1 MERAP
6 KGALFYWKRHIN
18 SSMANIFDPLKDL
31 QDNQLKS
38 ARWYRNA
45 ASLIADKATQT
56 KLMREGK
63 VNGRPSAGRLNM
75 FLYDAKT
82 KAKLPYWDAFPLVLP
97 VDTFRGGFVGLNF
110 HYLPYGLRFKLL
122 EDLQSYASN
131 GKFDSSTKL
140 QVGYSNLKGQS
151 IIKPMIKKYLWRQV
165 RSNFRRIDVDEMA
178 IACYLPVADFQGST
192 LGRVFAAA
200 RRVI

>member
-1 MERAP
+1 
-6 KGALFYWKRHIN
+6 
-18 SSMANIFDPLKDL
+18 MANIFDPLKDL

-63 VNGRPSAGRLNM
+63 LNGRPSAGRMNM
-75 FLYDAKT
+75 FVYDAKT

-97 VDTFRGGFVGLNF
+97 VDTFKGGFVGLNF
-110 HYLPYGLRFKLL
+110 HYLPYGVRFKLL
-122 EDLQSYASN
+122 EQLQSYASN

-151 IIKPMIKKYLWRQV
+151 IIKPAVKKYLWRQV

-200 RRVI
+200 RRII

>member
-1 MERAP
+1 
-6 KGALFYWKRHIN
+6 
-18 SSMANIFDPLKDL
+18 MANIFDPLKDL

-45 ASLIADKATQT
+45 ASLIADKATQN

-63 VNGRPSAGRLNM
+63 LNGRPSAGRMNM
-75 FLYDAKT
+75 FVYDAKT

-110 HYLPYGLRFKLL
+110 HYLPYGVRFKLL
-122 EDLQSYASN
+122 EQLQSYASN

-151 IIKPMIKKYLWRQV
+151 IIKPAVKKYLWRQV

>member
-1 MERAP
+1 
-6 KGALFYWKRHIN
+6 
-18 SSMANIFDPLKDL
+18 MANIFDPLKDL

-45 ASLIADKATQT
+45 ASLIADKATQN

-63 VNGRPSAGRLNM
+63 LNGRPSAGRMNM
-75 FLYDAKT
+75 FVYDAKT

-110 HYLPYGLRFKLL
+110 HYLPYGVRFKLL
-122 EDLQSYASN
+122 EQLQTYASN
-131 GKFDSSTKL
+131 DKFDSSTKL
-140 QVGYSNLKGQS
+140 QVGYSNLKGES
-151 IIKPMIKKYLWRQV
+151 IIKPAVKKYLWRQV

>member
-1 MERAP
+1 
-6 KGALFYWKRHIN
+6 
-18 SSMANIFDPLKDL
+18 MANIFDPLKDL

-97 VDTFRGGFVGLNF
+97 VDTFKGGFVGLNF

-200 RRVI
+200 RRII

>member
-1 MERAP
+1 
-6 KGALFYWKRHIN
+6 
-18 SSMANIFDPLKDL
+18 MANIFDPLKDL

-63 VNGRPSAGRLNM
+63 LNGRPSAGRMNM
-75 FLYDAKT
+75 FVYDAKT

-97 VDTFRGGFVGLNF
+97 VDTFKGGFVGLNF
-110 HYLPYGLRFKLL
+110 HYLPYGVRFKLL
-122 EDLQSYASN
+122 EQLQSYASN

-151 IIKPMIKKYLWRQV
+151 IIKPAVKKYLWRQV

-178 IACYLPVADFQGST
+178 IACYLPVADFQGAS

>member
-1 MERAP
+1 
-6 KGALFYWKRHIN
+6 
-18 SSMANIFDPLKDL
+18 MANIFDPLKDL

-63 VNGRPSAGRLNM
+63 LNGRPSAGRMNM
-75 FLYDAKT
+75 FVYDAKT

-110 HYLPYGLRFKLL
+110 HYLPYGVRFKLL
-122 EDLQSYASN
+122 EQLQSYASN

-140 QVGYSNLKGQS
+140 QVGYSNLKGES
-151 IIKPMIKKYLWRQV
+151 IIKPAVKKYLWRQV

>member
-1 MERAP
+1 
-6 KGALFYWKRHIN
+6 
-18 SSMANIFDPLKDL
+18 MANIFDPLKDL

-45 ASLIADKATQT
+45 ASLIADKATQN

-63 VNGRPSAGRLNM
+63 LNGRPSAGRMNM
-75 FLYDAKT
+75 FVYDAKT

-110 HYLPYGLRFKLL
+110 HYLPYGVRFKLL
-122 EDLQSYASN
+122 EQLQTYASN

-140 QVGYSNLKGQS
+140 QVGYSNLKGES
-151 IIKPMIKKYLWRQV
+151 IIKPAIKKYLWRQV

>member
-1 MERAP
+1 
-6 KGALFYWKRHIN
+6 
-18 SSMANIFDPLKDL
+18 MANIFDPLKDL

-63 VNGRPSAGRLNM
+63 LNGRPSAGRMNM
-75 FLYDAKT
+75 FVYDAKT

-110 HYLPYGLRFKLL
+110 HYLPYGVRFKLL
-122 EDLQSYASN
+122 EQLQTFASN
-131 GKFDSSTKL
+131 DKFDSSTKL

-151 IIKPMIKKYLWRQV
+151 IIKPAVKKYLWRQV

-200 RRVI
+200 RRII

>member
-1 MERAP
+1 
-6 KGALFYWKRHIN
+6 
-18 SSMANIFDPLKDL
+18 MANIFDPLKDL

-63 VNGRPSAGRLNM
+63 INGRPSAGRMNM
-75 FLYDAKT
+75 FVYDAKT

-110 HYLPYGLRFKLL
+110 HYLPYGVRFKLL
-122 EDLQSYASN
+122 EQVQDYASN
-131 GKFDSSTKL
+131 DKFDSSTKL

-151 IIKPMIKKYLWRQV
+151 IIKPAVKKYLWRQV

>member
-1 MERAP
+1 
-6 KGALFYWKRHIN
+6 
-18 SSMANIFDPLKDL
+18 MANIFDPLKDL

-63 VNGRPSAGRLNM
+63 INGRPSAGRMNM
-75 FLYDAKT
+75 FVYDAKT

-110 HYLPYGLRFKLL
+110 HYLPYGVRFKLL
-122 EDLQSYASN
+122 EQLQDYASN
-131 GKFDSSTKL
+131 DKFDSSTKL

-151 IIKPMIKKYLWRQV
+151 IIKPAVKKYLWRQV

>member
-1 MERAP
+1 
-6 KGALFYWKRHIN
+6 
-18 SSMANIFDPLKDL
+18 MANIFDPLKDL

-63 VNGRPSAGRLNM
+63 LNGRPSAGRMNM
-75 FLYDAKT
+75 FVYDAKT

-110 HYLPYGLRFKLL
+110 HYLPYGVRFKLL
-122 EDLQSYASN
+122 EQLQTYASN
-131 GKFDSSTKL
+131 DKFDSSTKL
-140 QVGYSNLKGQS
+140 QVGYSNLKGES
-151 IIKPMIKKYLWRQV
+151 IIKPAVKKYLWRQV

>member
-1 MERAP
+1 
-6 KGALFYWKRHIN
+6 
-18 SSMANIFDPLKDL
+18 MANIFDPLKDL

-63 VNGRPSAGRLNM
+63 INGRPSAGRMNM
-75 FLYDAKT
+75 FVYDAKT

-97 VDTFRGGFVGLNF
+97 IDTFKGGFVGLNF

-122 EDLQSYASN
+122 EQLQDYASN
-131 GKFDSSTKL
+131 DKFDSSTKL

-151 IIKPMIKKYLWRQV
+151 IIKPAVKKYLWRQV
-165 RSNFRRIDVDEMA
+165 RSKFRRIDVDEMA

-192 LGRVFAAA
+192 LGRIFAAA

>member
-1 MERAP
+1 
-6 KGALFYWKRHIN
+6 
-18 SSMANIFDPLKDL
+18 MANIFDPLKDL

-63 VNGRPSAGRLNM
+63 LNGRPSPGRMNM
-75 FLYDAKT
+75 FVYDAKT

-97 VDTFRGGFVGLNF
+97 IDTFRGGFIGLNF
-110 HYLPYGLRFKLL
+110 HYLPYALRFKLL
-122 EDLQSYASN
+122 EQLQTYASN
-131 GKFDSSTKL
+131 DKFDSSTKL

-151 IIKPMIKKYLWRQV
+151 IIKPAVKKYLWRQV

>member
-1 MERAP
+1 
-6 KGALFYWKRHIN
+6 
-18 SSMANIFDPLKDL
+18 MANIFDPLKDL

-63 VNGRPSAGRLNM
+63 LNGRPSAGRMNM
-75 FLYDAKT
+75 FVYDAKT

-97 VDTFRGGFVGLNF
+97 VDTFKGGFVGLNF
-110 HYLPYGLRFKLL
+110 HYLPYGVRFKLL
-122 EDLQSYASN
+122 EQLQSYASN

-151 IIKPMIKKYLWRQV
+151 IIKPAVKKYLWRQV

>member
-1 MERAP
+1 
-6 KGALFYWKRHIN
+6 
-18 SSMANIFDPLKDL
+18 MANIFDPLKDL

-56 KLMREGK
+56 KLMRQGK
-63 VNGRPSAGRLNM
+63 ILGRPSAGRLSM

-97 VDTFRGGFVGLNF
+97 VDTFKGGFVGINF

-122 EDLQSYASN
+122 EQLQQYASN
-131 GKFDSSTKL
+131 DKFDSSTKL

-151 IIKPMIKKYLWRQV
+151 IIKPAIKKYLWRQV

-200 RRVI
+200 RRII

>member
-1 MERAP
+1 
-6 KGALFYWKRHIN
+6 
-18 SSMANIFDPLKDL
+18 MANIFDPLKDL
-31 QDNQLKS
+31 QGNQLKS

-63 VNGRPSAGRLNM
+63 LNGRPSAGRMNM
-75 FLYDAKT
+75 FVYDAKT

-97 VDTFRGGFVGLNF
+97 IDTFKGGFVGLNF

-122 EDLQSYASN
+122 EQLQSYASN

-140 QVGYSNLKGQS
+140 QVGYSNLKGES
-151 IIKPMIKKYLWRQV
+151 IIKPAVKKYLWRQV

-192 LGRVFAAA
+192 LGRIFAAA

>member
-1 MERAP
+1 
-6 KGALFYWKRHIN
+6 
-18 SSMANIFDPLKDL
+18 MANIFDPLKDL

-63 VNGRPSAGRLNM
+63 LNGRPSAGRMNM
-75 FLYDAKT
+75 FVYDAKT

-110 HYLPYGLRFKLL
+110 HYLPYGVRFKLL
-122 EDLQSYASN
+122 EQLQDYASN
-131 GKFDSSTKL
+131 DKFDSSTKL

-151 IIKPMIKKYLWRQV
+151 IIKPAVKKYLWRQV

>member
-1 MERAP
+1 
-6 KGALFYWKRHIN
+6 
-18 SSMANIFDPLKDL
+18 MANIFDPLKDL

-63 VNGRPSAGRLNM
+63 LNGRPSAGRMNM
-75 FLYDAKT
+75 FVYDAKT

-97 VDTFRGGFVGLNF
+97 VDTFKGGFVGLNF
-110 HYLPYGLRFKLL
+110 HYLPYGVRFKLL
-122 EDLQSYASN
+122 EQLQTFASN
-131 GKFDSSTKL
+131 DKFDSSTKL
-140 QVGYSNLKGQS
+140 QVGYSSLKGQS
-151 IIKPMIKKYLWRQV
+151 IIKPAVKKYLWRQV

-200 RRVI
+200 RRII

>member
-1 MERAP
+1 
-6 KGALFYWKRHIN
+6 
-18 SSMANIFDPLKDL
+18 MANIFDPLKDL

-63 VNGRPSAGRLNM
+63 LNGRPSAGRMNM
-75 FLYDAKT
+75 FVYDAKT

-110 HYLPYGLRFKLL
+110 HYLPYGVRFKLL
-122 EDLQSYASN
+122 EQLQSYASN

-151 IIKPMIKKYLWRQV
+151 IIKPAVKKYLWRQV

>member
-1 MERAP
+1 
-6 KGALFYWKRHIN
+6 
-18 SSMANIFDPLKDL
+18 MANIFDPLKDL

-63 VNGRPSAGRLNM
+63 LNGRPSAGRMNM
-75 FLYDAKT
+75 FVYDAKT

-110 HYLPYGLRFKLL
+110 HYLPYGVRFKLL
-122 EDLQSYASN
+122 EQLQSYASN

-151 IIKPMIKKYLWRQV
+151 IIKPAVKKYLWRQV

-178 IACYLPVADFQGST
+178 IACYLPVADFQGAS

>member
-1 MERAP
+1 
-6 KGALFYWKRHIN
+6 
-18 SSMANIFDPLKDL
+18 MANIFDPLKDL

-63 VNGRPSAGRLNM
+63 LNGRPSAGRMNM
-75 FLYDAKT
+75 FVYDAKT

-110 HYLPYGLRFKLL
+110 HYLPYAIRFKLL
-122 EDLQSYASN
+122 EQLQTYASN
-131 GKFDSSTKL
+131 DKFDSSTKL

-151 IIKPMIKKYLWRQV
+151 IIKPAVKKYLWRQV

>member
-1 MERAP
+1 
-6 KGALFYWKRHIN
+6 
-18 SSMANIFDPLKDL
+18 MANIFDPLKDL

-63 VNGRPSAGRLNM
+63 INGRPSAGRMNM
-75 FLYDAKT
+75 FVYDAKT

-110 HYLPYGLRFKLL
+110 HYLPYGVRFKLL
-122 EDLQSYASN
+122 EQLQDYASN
-131 GKFDSSTKL
+131 DKFDGSTKL

-151 IIKPMIKKYLWRQV
+151 IIKPAVKKYLWRQV

-178 IACYLPVADFQGST
+178 IACYLPVADFQGSS